1 MKTLLITFLGILF
14 SASLFA
20 QTVVPDVRNK
30 SELKTHNRHAV
41 VTMQELGVI
50 HSVELDAREG
60 DGLSVFENIEF
71 ENGIIEFDVK
81 GKNTPGKSFVGVA
94 FHIQNNET
102 FNAIYF
108 RPFNFNN
115 PDKLRSGHSV
125 QYISHPEF
133 TWRNLRT
140 NFPEQFENP
149 VKPIPNPD
157 DWFHAKV
164 VVNWPTVKVYVEN
177 NKIPSLNVKM
187 KSEFTNGKV
196 GFWVGNGSDGE
207 FKNLVVKQDK

>member
-1 MKTLLITFLGILF
+1 MKTLSTIFLGILF
-14 SASLFA
+14 SVSLFA
-20 QTVVPDVRNK
+20 QTVVPDIRNK

-60 DGLSVFENIEF
+60 DGIAVFENIEF
-71 ENGIIEFDVK
+71 ENGTIEFDIK
-81 GKNTPGKSFVGVA
+81 GKNIPGKSFVGVA
-94 FHIQNNET
+94 FHIQDEET

-115 PDKLRSGHSV
+115 PDKVRSGHSV

-133 TWRNLRT
+133 TWRKLRT
-140 NFPEQFENP
+140 DFPEQFENP

-164 VVNWPTVKVYVEN
+164 IVNWPTVKVYVEN
-177 NKIPSLNVKM
+177 NKLPSLNVKM
-187 KSEFTNGKV
+187 KSEFKKGKV

-207 FKNLVVKQDK
+207 FKNLVVKQDE